1 VENQQSV
8 LSAAAKF
15 ATPDL
20 RRSIFQLT
28 TSLGLFLIAC
38 GLTYWAAQVSTLLAL
53 ALTIPTGGLLVRV
66 FIVQHDCGHG
76 SFFASRRANDVVGT
90 ICSLMTLTPYANW
103 RRQHAGHHA
112 NWNNL
117 DRRNSGADIY
127 SHCLTVVEYRA
138 LSPWRRFFYRV
149 PRHPFVAH
157 LIIPPLVFFML
168 YRVPFDT
175 PQGWSLERRTVYW
188 TDLVIVA
195 IVVALGL
202 TLGFGSVL
210 VVQVPTVAV
219 AAIVGVWLFAVQH
232 RFEDVRWLRQADWSF
247 ATAALGGSSYLRLP
261 RILQWFTG
269 NIGFHHIHHL
279 APRVPN
285 YRLEQCYR
293 AEPDLRVAKPLSM
306 WSAFHATRLALWDE
320 ERQQM
325 VGFKDRGLNR

>member
-1 VENQQSV
+1 VENQQSA

-15 ATPDL
+15 ATPNL
-20 RRSIFQLT
+20 RQGITQLATSI
-28 TSLGLFLIAC
+28 GLFLIAC
-38 GLTYWAAQVSTLLAL
+38 GLTYWAAQVSLWLGLAL
-53 ALTIPTGGLLVRV
+53 AIPTGALLVRV

-76 SFFASRRANDVVGT
+76 SFFASRLANDIVGT
-90 ICSLMTLTPYANW
+90 ICSLMTWTPYANW

-117 DRRNSGADIY
+117 DRRNSGTDMY
-127 SHCLTVVEYRA
+127 SHCLTVTEYQA
-138 LSPWRRFFYRV
+138 MSPWRRFLYRV
-149 PRHPFVAH
+149 PRHPIVAH
-157 LIIPPLVFFML
+157 VLIPPLVFFAL

-188 TDLVIVA
+188 TDLGIVA

-202 TLGFGSVL
+202 TLGFMSVL
-210 VVQVPTVAV
+210 AVQVPIVAT
-219 AAIVGVWLFAVQH
+219 AAVIGVWLFAVQH
-232 RFEDVRWLRQADWSF
+232 RFEDVRWLRQKDWSF
-247 ATAALGGSSYLRLP
+247 VKAALGGSSYLRLP
-261 RILQWFTG
+261 RVLQWFTG

-293 AEPDLRVAKPLSM
+293 EEPALRVARPLSVRT
-306 WSAFHATRLALWDE
+306 AFQATRLALWDE

-325 VGFKDRGLNR
+325 VGFKDCGLNH